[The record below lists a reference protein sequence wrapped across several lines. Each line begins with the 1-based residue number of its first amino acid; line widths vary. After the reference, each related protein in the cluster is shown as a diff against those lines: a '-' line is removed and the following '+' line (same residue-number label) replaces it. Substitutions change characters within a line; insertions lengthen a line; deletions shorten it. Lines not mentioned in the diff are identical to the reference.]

1 MNALIALLALAIVI
15 AGAPA
20 AALAQTGWVVLPT
33 FTLAEEFDD
42 NVFVS
47 TTDPKSDFITRM
59 TPALQLGYR
68 SEPFT
73 LLTSGSIDAEIY
85 ANNPELSDAA
95 NRKRAA
101 LEMKYLPFRLLT
113 VSLNVTYFETNTP
126 SELVPTTGLQLAR
139 TRATQLAIIPA
150 ATYQITSVD
159 TATAS
164 YAFFHDTLEG
174 GPRQRYPPGEGSDM
188 RASSRRSTPGFINY
202 RLHVFENQGGPTTI
216 TNTPTLGW
224 KRQLTPNTVLTLE
237 GGPRFVSGGPSFI
250 DDTVEPEAHAS
261 LEHSF
266 KLAKVA
272 LEYHRTEAIV
282 VGRPGKVELESVSG
296 SFEIEP
302 VRLLKLRFQPGYYR
316 TFGGEDPDGHR
327 VRLSPRC
334 AVSHQVVAHGP
345 AGLPLRLPEAGRYHP
360 APQHRHAQP
369 RLRVPGPPHAV
380 APLGAAASWSRGRE
394 GLNRTHLRG
403 PPVPRAQGP
412 SPSHW
417 ARALLT

>member
-1 MNALIALLALAIVI
+1 VKALIAGLALASVI
-15 AGAPA
+15 AGIPA
-20 AALAQTGWVVLPT
+20 AALAQTGWVILPT

-59 TPALQLGYR
+59 TPGLQLGYR
-68 SEPFT
+68 SQPFT
-73 LLTSGSIDAEIY
+73 LLVSGSIDAEIY
-85 ANNPELSDAA
+85 ANNTELSDAA

-101 LEMKYLPFRLLT
+101 LEVKYLPFRLLT

-139 TRATQLAIIPA
+139 THATQLAIIPA
-150 ATYQITSVD
+150 ATYQISSVD

-164 YAFFHDTLEG
+164 YAFFRDTLDG
-174 GPRQRYPPGEGSDM
+174 GLDNDTHRVKAGYARQL
-188 RASSRRSTPGFINY
+188 TPLDTGFTNY

-216 TNTPTLGW
+216 TNTPTIGW
-224 KRQLTPNTVLTLE
+224 RRQLTPNTVLTLE

-266 KLAKVA
+266 KLAKVS

-282 VGRPGKVELESVSG
+282 VGRPGQVELESLSG

-316 TFGGEDPDGHR
+316 TFGGEDPTASVYGF
-327 VRLSPRC
+327 L
-334 AVSHQVVAHGP
+334 
-345 AGLPLRLPEAGRYHP
+345 
-360 APQHRHAQP
+360 
-369 RLRVPGPPHAV
+369 
-380 APLGAAASWSRGRE
+380 LGALYPIKSWLTARLDYRFAYQKQADTS
-394 GLNRTHLRG
+394 LPHNIVTLSLDFVY
-403 PPVPRAQGP
+403 PVRI
-412 SPSHW
+412 SP
-417 ARALLT
+417 

>member
-1 MNALIALLALAIVI
+1 MLALASVI
-15 AGAPA
+15 AGIPA
-20 AALAQTGWVVLPT
+20 AARAQTGWVFTPS

-47 TTDPKSDFITRM
+47 TTDPKWDFITRF
-59 TPALQLGYR
+59 TPGVQLGYR
-68 SEPFT
+68 SVPFT
-73 LLTSGSIDAEIY
+73 LLASSSIDAEIY

-113 VSLNVTYFETNTP
+113 VSLDVTYFETNTP
-126 SELVPTTGLQLAR
+126 SELVPTTGLQLGR
-139 TRATQLAIIPA
+139 TKATQIAVIA
-150 ATYQITSVD
+150 AASYQITSVD

-164 YAFFHDTLEG
+164 YAFFRDTLEG
-174 GPRQRYPPGEGSDM
+174 GLDNYTHRVKLGYARELTPRD
-188 RASSRRSTPGFINY
+188 TGFINY
-202 RLHVFENQGGPTTI
+202 RLHVFESQENPTTI
-216 TNTPTLGW
+216 TNTPTVGW

-272 LEYHRTEAIV
+272 LEYHRTEAVV
-282 VGRPGKVELESVSG
+282 VGRPGKIELESLGG

-316 TFGGEDPDGHR
+316 TFGGGDSTATVYGF
-327 VRLSPRC
+327 L
-334 AVSHQVVAHGP
+334 
-345 AGLPLRLPEAGRYHP
+345 
-360 APQHRHAQP
+360 
-369 RLRVPGPPHAV
+369 
-380 APLGAAASWSRGRE
+380 LGALYPIKSWLTARLDYRFAYQKQADTTLPHNIVTLS
-394 GLNRTHLRG
+394 LDVVY
-403 PPVPRAQGP
+403 PVRITP
-412 SPSHW
+412 
-417 ARALLT
+417 

>member
-1 MNALIALLALAIVI
+1 VKALIAGLALASVI
-15 AGAPA
+15 AGIPA
-20 AALAQTGWVVLPT
+20 AALAQTGWVILPT

-59 TPALQLGYR
+59 TPGLQLGYR
-68 SEPFT
+68 SQPFT
-73 LLTSGSIDAEIY
+73 LLVSGSIDAEIY
-85 ANNPELSDAA
+85 ANNTELSDAA

-101 LEMKYLPFRLLT
+101 LEVKYLPFRLLT

-139 TRATQLAIIPA
+139 THATQLAIIPA
-150 ATYQITSVD
+150 ATYQISSVD

-164 YAFFHDTLEG
+164 YAFFRDTLDG
-174 GPRQRYPPGEGSDM
+174 GLDNDTHRVKAGYARQL
-188 RASSRRSTPGFINY
+188 TPLDTGFTNY

-216 TNTPTLGW
+216 TNTPTIGW
-224 KRQLTPNTVLTLE
+224 RRQLTPNTVLTLE

-266 KLAKVA
+266 KLAKVS

-282 VGRPGKVELESVSG
+282 VGRPGKVELESLSG

-316 TFGGEDPDGHR
+316 TFGGEDPTASVYGF
-327 VRLSPRC
+327 L
-334 AVSHQVVAHGP
+334 
-345 AGLPLRLPEAGRYHP
+345 
-360 APQHRHAQP
+360 
-369 RLRVPGPPHAV
+369 
-380 APLGAAASWSRGRE
+380 LGALYPIKSWLTARLDYRFAYQKQADTS
-394 GLNRTHLRG
+394 LPHNIVTLSLDFVY
-403 PPVPRAQGP
+403 PVRI
-412 SPSHW
+412 SP
-417 ARALLT
+417 

>member
-1 MNALIALLALAIVI
+1 M
-15 AGAPA
+15 PRS
-20 AALAQTGWVVLPT
+20 TPT
-33 FTLAEEFDD
+33 IP
-42 NVFVS
+42 S
-47 TTDPKSDFITRM
+47 C
-59 TPALQLGYR
+59 
-68 SEPFT
+68 
-73 LLTSGSIDAEIY
+73 
-85 ANNPELSDAA
+85 SDAA

-101 LEMKYLPFRLLT
+101 LEVKYLPFRLLT
-113 VSLNVTYFETNTP
+113 VSLNVTYFETDTP

-150 ATYQITSVD
+150 ASYQITSLD

-174 GPRQRYPPGEGSDM
+174 GLDNDTHRVKLGYARQL
-188 RASSRRSTPGFINY
+188 TPLDTGFINY
-202 RLHVFENQGGPTTI
+202 RLHVFENQGDPTTI

-272 LEYHRTEAIV
+272 LEYHRTEAVV
-282 VGRPGKVELESVSG
+282 VGRPGKVELQSVTG

-316 TFGGEDPDGHR
+316 TFGGEDPTATVYGFLLGALYPD
-327 VRLSPRC
+327 
-334 AVSHQVVAHGP
+334 QVVAHRP
-345 AGLPLRLPEAGRYHP
+345 AGLPLRLPEAGGYRPCPTTSSRSASTSCTRSASRRSAQHA
-360 APQHRHAQP
+360 APS
-369 RLRVPGPPHAV
+369 
-380 APLGAAASWSRGRE
+380 GAAVSPSRGR
-394 GLNRTHLRG
+394 GRLKPTHLPARQGAERTTSLLRRIEPRTPLRVWRTGYLGLSGVSLSTGSGDRRCLPGTHDRPGASPTARRSQDVQREQLGRG
-403 PPVPRAQGP
+403 
-412 SPSHW
+412 
-417 ARALLT
+417 

>member
-1 MNALIALLALAIVI
+1 MKALIAGLALASVI
-15 AGAPA
+15 AGIPA
-20 AALAQTGWVVLPT
+20 AALAQTGWVVLPS

-47 TTDPKSDFITRM
+47 TTDPKSDFITRL
-59 TPALQLGYR
+59 TPGLQLGYR
-68 SEPFT
+68 SVPFT
-73 LLTSGSIDAEIY
+73 LLASGSIDAEIY
-85 ANNPELSDAA
+85 ANNSELSDAA

-101 LEMKYLPFRLLT
+101 LEVKYLPFRLLT

-150 ATYQITSVD
+150 ASYQITSVD

-164 YAFFHDTLEG
+164 YAFFHDTLDG
-174 GPRQRYPPGEGSDM
+174 GLDNDTHRVKLGYARQLTALD
-188 RASSRRSTPGFINY
+188 TGFINY
-202 RLHVFENQGGPTTI
+202 RLHVFENQGNPTTI

-237 GGPRFVSGGPSFI
+237 GGPRVVSGGPSFI

-316 TFGGEDPDGHR
+316 TFGGEDPTATVYGFLLGALYPIKSWLTARLDYRFAYQKQADTSLPHNIVTLSLDFVYP
-327 VRLSPRC
+327 VR
-334 AVSHQVVAHGP
+334 
-345 AGLPLRLPEAGRYHP
+345 
-360 APQHRHAQP
+360 
-369 RLRVPGPPHAV
+369 V
-380 APLGAAASWSRGRE
+380 AP
-394 GLNRTHLRG
+394 
-403 PPVPRAQGP
+403 
-412 SPSHW
+412 
-417 ARALLT
+417 

>member
-1 MNALIALLALAIVI
+1 MHALIAWLALASVI
-15 AGAPA
+15 AGIPA
-20 AALAQTGWVVLPT
+20 AALAQTGWVVLPS

-47 TTDPKSDFITRM
+47 TTDPKSDFITRL
-59 TPALQLGYR
+59 TPGLQLGYR
-68 SEPFT
+68 SVPFT
-73 LLTSGSIDAEIY
+73 LLASGSIDAEIY
-85 ANNPELSDAA
+85 ANNSELSDAA

-101 LEMKYLPFRLLT
+101 LEVKYLPFRLLT

-150 ATYQITSVD
+150 ATYEITSVD

-164 YAFFHDTLEG
+164 YAFFHDTLDG
-174 GPRQRYPPGEGSDM
+174 GLDNDTHRVKLGYARQL
-188 RASSRRSTPGFINY
+188 TPLDTGFINY
-202 RLHVFENQGGPTTI
+202 RLHVFENQGNPTTI

-237 GGPRFVSGGPSFI
+237 GGPRVVSGGPSFI

-302 VRLLKLRFQPGYYR
+302 MRLLKLRFQPGYYR
-316 TFGGEDPDGHR
+316 TFGGEDPTATVYGFLLGALYPIKSWLTARLDYRFAYQKQADTSLPHNIVTLSLDFVYP
-327 VRLSPRC
+327 VR
-334 AVSHQVVAHGP
+334 
-345 AGLPLRLPEAGRYHP
+345 
-360 APQHRHAQP
+360 
-369 RLRVPGPPHAV
+369 V
-380 APLGAAASWSRGRE
+380 AP
-394 GLNRTHLRG
+394 
-403 PPVPRAQGP
+403 
-412 SPSHW
+412 
-417 ARALLT
+417 

>member
-1 MNALIALLALAIVI
+1 MKALIAWVALASVI
-15 AGAPA
+15 AGIPA
-20 AALAQTGWVVLPT
+20 AALAQTGWVVLPS

-47 TTDPKSDFITRM
+47 TTDPKSDFITRL
-59 TPALQLGYR
+59 TPGLQLGYR
-68 SEPFT
+68 SVPFT
-73 LLTSGSIDAEIY
+73 LLASGSIDAEIY
-85 ANNPELSDAA
+85 ANNSELSDAA

-101 LEMKYLPFRLLT
+101 LEVKYLPFRLLT

-164 YAFFHDTLEG
+164 YAFFHDTLDG
-174 GPRQRYPPGEGSDM
+174 GLDNDTHRVKLGYARQLTALD
-188 RASSRRSTPGFINY
+188 TGFINY
-202 RLHVFENQGGPTTI
+202 RLHVFENQGNPTTI

-237 GGPRFVSGGPSFI
+237 GGPRVVSGGPSFI

-302 VRLLKLRFQPGYYR
+302 MRLLKLRFQPGYYR
-316 TFGGEDPDGHR
+316 TFGGEDPTATVYGFLLGALYPIKSWLTARLDYRFAYQKQADTSLPHNIVTLSLDFVYP
-327 VRLSPRC
+327 VR
-334 AVSHQVVAHGP
+334 
-345 AGLPLRLPEAGRYHP
+345 
-360 APQHRHAQP
+360 
-369 RLRVPGPPHAV
+369 V
-380 APLGAAASWSRGRE
+380 AP
-394 GLNRTHLRG
+394 
-403 PPVPRAQGP
+403 
-412 SPSHW
+412 
-417 ARALLT
+417 

>member
-1 MNALIALLALAIVI
+1 VKALIAWLALASVI
-15 AGAPA
+15 AGVPA
-20 AALAQTGWVVLPT
+20 AALAQTGWVVLPS
-33 FTLAEEFDD
+33 FSLAEEFDD

-59 TPALQLGYR
+59 TPGLQLGYR
-68 SEPFT
+68 SVPFT
-73 LLTSGSIDAEIY
+73 LLASASIDAEIY

-101 LEMKYLPFRLLT
+101 LEVKYLPFRLLT

-164 YAFFHDTLEG
+164 YAFFHDTLDG
-174 GPRQRYPPGEGSDM
+174 GLDNDTHRVKAGYARQL
-188 RASSRRSTPGFINY
+188 TPLDTGFTNY
-202 RLHVFENQGGPTTI
+202 RLHVFENQGNPTTI

-282 VGRPGKVELESVSG
+282 VGQPGKVELESLTG

-302 VRLLKLRFQPGYYR
+302 VRLLKVRFQPGYYR
-316 TFGGEDPDGHR
+316 TFGGEDPTATVYGF
-327 VRLSPRC
+327 L
-334 AVSHQVVAHGP
+334 
-345 AGLPLRLPEAGRYHP
+345 
-360 APQHRHAQP
+360 
-369 RLRVPGPPHAV
+369 
-380 APLGAAASWSRGRE
+380 LGALYPIKSWLTARLDYRFAYQKQADTNLPHNIVTLS
-394 GLNRTHLRG
+394 LDFVY
-403 PPVPRAQGP
+403 PVRI
-412 SPSHW
+412 SP
-417 ARALLT
+417 

>member
-1 MNALIALLALAIVI
+1 MHALIAWLALASVI
-15 AGAPA
+15 AGIPA
-20 AALAQTGWVVLPT
+20 AALAQTGWVVLPS

-47 TTDPKSDFITRM
+47 TTDPKSDFITRL
-59 TPALQLGYR
+59 TPGLQLGYR
-68 SEPFT
+68 SVPFT
-73 LLTSGSIDAEIY
+73 LLASGSIDAEIY
-85 ANNPELSDAA
+85 ANNSELSDAA

-101 LEMKYLPFRLLT
+101 LEVKYLPFRLLT

-164 YAFFHDTLEG
+164 YAFFHDTLDG
-174 GPRQRYPPGEGSDM
+174 GLDNDTHRVKLGYARQLTALD
-188 RASSRRSTPGFINY
+188 TGFINY
-202 RLHVFENQGGPTTI
+202 RLHVFENQGNPTTI

-237 GGPRFVSGGPSFI
+237 GGPRVVSGGPSFI

-302 VRLLKLRFQPGYYR
+302 MRLLKLRFQPGYYR
-316 TFGGEDPDGHR
+316 TFGGEDPTATVYGFLLGALYPIKSWLTARLDYRFAYQKQADTSLPHNIVTLSLDFVYP
-327 VRLSPRC
+327 VR
-334 AVSHQVVAHGP
+334 
-345 AGLPLRLPEAGRYHP
+345 
-360 APQHRHAQP
+360 
-369 RLRVPGPPHAV
+369 V
-380 APLGAAASWSRGRE
+380 AP
-394 GLNRTHLRG
+394 
-403 PPVPRAQGP
+403 
-412 SPSHW
+412 
-417 ARALLT
+417 

>member
-1 MNALIALLALAIVI
+1 MKALIAWVALASVI
-15 AGAPA
+15 AGIPA
-20 AALAQTGWVVLPT
+20 AALAQTGWVILPS
-33 FTLAEEFDD
+33 FSLAEEFDD

-47 TTDPKSDFITRM
+47 TTDPKSDFITRF
-59 TPALQLGYR
+59 TPGLQLGYR
-68 SEPFT
+68 SVPFT
-73 LLTSGSIDAEIY
+73 LLASGSIDAEIY
-85 ANNPELSDAA
+85 ANNSELSDAA

-101 LEMKYLPFRLLT
+101 LEVKYLPFSLLT

-139 TRATQLAIIPA
+139 NRATQLAIIPA

-164 YAFFHDTLEG
+164 YAFFHDTV
-174 GPRQRYPPGEGSDM
+174 EGSLDN
-188 RASSRRSTPGFINY
+188 ATPRVKLGYARQLTPLDTGFLNY
-202 RLHVFENQGGPTTI
+202 RLHVFESQQNPTTI

-296 SFEIEP
+296 SLEIEP
-302 VRLLKLRFQPGYYR
+302 MRLLKLRFQPGYYR
-316 TFGGEDPDGHR
+316 TFGGEDPTATVYGFLLGALYPIKSWLTARLDYRFAYQKQADTSLPHNIVTLSLDFVYP
-327 VRLSPRC
+327 VR
-334 AVSHQVVAHGP
+334 
-345 AGLPLRLPEAGRYHP
+345 
-360 APQHRHAQP
+360 
-369 RLRVPGPPHAV
+369 V
-380 APLGAAASWSRGRE
+380 AP
-394 GLNRTHLRG
+394 
-403 PPVPRAQGP
+403 
-412 SPSHW
+412 
-417 ARALLT
+417 

>member
-1 MNALIALLALAIVI
+1 MKALIAWLALASVI
-15 AGAPA
+15 AGIPA
-20 AALAQTGWVVLPT
+20 AAQAQTGWVVLPS

-59 TPALQLGYR
+59 TPGLQLGYR
-68 SEPFT
+68 SLPFT
-73 LLTSGSIDAEIY
+73 LLASGSIDAEIY

-101 LEMKYLPFRLLT
+101 LEVKYLPFSLLT

-150 ATYQITSVD
+150 ASYQITSVD

-164 YAFFHDTLEG
+164 YAFFHDTLDG
-174 GPRQRYPPGEGSDM
+174 GLDNDTHRVKLGYARQLTALD
-188 RASSRRSTPGFINY
+188 TGFINY
-202 RLHVFENQGGPTTI
+202 RLHVFENQGNPTTI

-237 GGPRFVSGGPSFI
+237 GGPRVVSGGPSFI

-302 VRLLKLRFQPGYYR
+302 MRLLKLRFQPGYYR
-316 TFGGEDPDGHR
+316 TFGGEDPTATVYGFLLGALYPIKSWLTARLDYRFAYQKQADTSLPHNIVTLSLDFVYP
-327 VRLSPRC
+327 VR
-334 AVSHQVVAHGP
+334 
-345 AGLPLRLPEAGRYHP
+345 
-360 APQHRHAQP
+360 
-369 RLRVPGPPHAV
+369 V
-380 APLGAAASWSRGRE
+380 AP
-394 GLNRTHLRG
+394 
-403 PPVPRAQGP
+403 
-412 SPSHW
+412 
-417 ARALLT
+417 

>member
-1 MNALIALLALAIVI
+1 LNVLIAMLALASVI
-15 AGAPA
+15 ACVPA
-20 AALAQTGWVVLPT
+20 AALAQTGWVFTPS

-47 TTDPKSDFITRM
+47 TTDPQSDFITRF
-59 TPALQLGYR
+59 TPGVQLGYR

-73 LLTSGSIDAEIY
+73 LLASSSIDAEIY

-101 LEMKYLPFRLLT
+101 LEMKYVPFRLLT

-126 SELVPTTGLQLAR
+126 SELVPTTGLQLGR
-139 TRATQLAIIPA
+139 TKATQLAVIPA
-150 ATYQITSVD
+150 ASYQITSVD

-164 YAFFHDTLEG
+164 YAFFRDTLEG
-174 GPRQRYPPGEGSDM
+174 GLDSYTHRVKLGYARQL
-188 RASSRRSTPGFINY
+188 TPLDTGFINY
-202 RLHVFENQGGPTTI
+202 RLHVFESQQNPTTI

-282 VGRPGKVELESVSG
+282 VGRPGKVELESLTG
-296 SFEIEP
+296 SVEIEP
-302 VRLLKLRFQPGYYR
+302 VRRLKLRFQPGYYR
-316 TFGGEDPDGHR
+316 TFGGEDSTATVYGFLLGALYPIKSWLTA
-327 VRLSPRC
+327 RLDYRF
-334 AVSHQVVAHGP
+334 AYQKQADDT
-345 AGLPLRLPEAGRYHP
+345 LPHNIVTLSLDFVYPIR
-360 APQHRHAQP
+360 
-369 RLRVPGPPHAV
+369 V
-380 APLGAAASWSRGRE
+380 AP
-394 GLNRTHLRG
+394 
-403 PPVPRAQGP
+403 
-412 SPSHW
+412 
-417 ARALLT
+417 

>member
-1 MNALIALLALAIVI
+1 MKALIAWVALASMI
-15 AGAPA
+15 AGIPA
-20 AALAQTGWVVLPT
+20 AALAQTGWVILPS
-33 FTLAEEFDD
+33 FSLAEEFDD

-47 TTDPKSDFITRM
+47 TTDPQSDFITRM
-59 TPALQLGYR
+59 TPGLQLGYR
-68 SEPFT
+68 SAPFT
-73 LLTSGSIDAEIY
+73 LLASGSIDAEIY
-85 ANNPELSDAA
+85 AKNPELSDAA

-101 LEMKYLPFRLLT
+101 LEMKYLPFSLLT

-174 GPRQRYPPGEGSDM
+174 GLDNDTHRVKLGYARQV
-188 RASSRRSTPGFINY
+188 TPLDTGFLNY
-202 RLHVFENQGGPTTI
+202 RLHVFESQQNPTTI

-296 SFEIEP
+296 SLEIEP

-316 TFGGEDPDGHR
+316 TFGGEDPTATVYGFLLGALYPIKSWLTARLDYRFAYQKQADTSLPHNIVTLSLDFVYP
-327 VRLSPRC
+327 VR
-334 AVSHQVVAHGP
+334 
-345 AGLPLRLPEAGRYHP
+345 
-360 APQHRHAQP
+360 
-369 RLRVPGPPHAV
+369 V
-380 APLGAAASWSRGRE
+380 AP
-394 GLNRTHLRG
+394 
-403 PPVPRAQGP
+403 
-412 SPSHW
+412 
-417 ARALLT
+417 

>member
-1 MNALIALLALAIVI
+1 MKALIAWVALASVI
-15 AGAPA
+15 AGIPA
-20 AALAQTGWVVLPT
+20 VALAQTGWVILPT
-33 FTLAEEFDD
+33 FSLAEEFDD

-47 TTDPKSDFITRM
+47 TTDPKSDFITRF
-59 TPALQLGYR
+59 TPGLQLGYR
-68 SEPFT
+68 SLPFT
-73 LLTSGSIDAEIY
+73 LLASASIDAEIY
-85 ANNPELSDAA
+85 ANNSELSDAA

-101 LEMKYLPFRLLT
+101 LEVKYLPFSLLT

-150 ATYQITSVD
+150 AAYQITSVD

-164 YAFFHDTLEG
+164 YAYFHDTA
-174 GPRQRYPPGEGSDM
+174 EGSPDNDTH
-188 RASSRRSTPGFINY
+188 RVKLGYARQLTALDTGFLNY
-202 RLHVFENQGGPTTI
+202 RLHVFESQQSPTTI

-272 LEYHRTEAIV
+272 LEYHRTEAVV

-296 SFEIEP
+296 SLEIEP
-302 VRLLKLRFQPGYYR
+302 MRLLKLRFQPGYYR
-316 TFGGEDPDGHR
+316 TFGGEDPTATVYGFLLGALYPIKSWLTARLDYRFAYQKQADTNLPHNIVTLSLDFAYP
-327 VRLSPRC
+327 VR
-334 AVSHQVVAHGP
+334 
-345 AGLPLRLPEAGRYHP
+345 
-360 APQHRHAQP
+360 
-369 RLRVPGPPHAV
+369 V
-380 APLGAAASWSRGRE
+380 AP
-394 GLNRTHLRG
+394 
-403 PPVPRAQGP
+403 
-412 SPSHW
+412 
-417 ARALLT
+417 

>member
-1 MNALIALLALAIVI
+1 MKALIAWVALASVI
-15 AGAPA
+15 AGIPA
-20 AALAQTGWVVLPT
+20 AALAQTGWVILPS
-33 FTLAEEFDD
+33 FSLAEEFDD

-47 TTDPKSDFITRM
+47 TTDPKSDFITRF
-59 TPALQLGYR
+59 TPGLQLGYR
-68 SEPFT
+68 SVPFT
-73 LLTSGSIDAEIY
+73 LLASGSIDAEIY
-85 ANNPELSDAA
+85 ANNSELSDAA

-101 LEMKYLPFRLLT
+101 LEVKYLPFSLLT

-139 TRATQLAIIPA
+139 NRATQLAIIPA

-164 YAFFHDTLEG
+164 YAFFHDTV
-174 GPRQRYPPGEGSDM
+174 EGSLDNDTH
-188 RASSRRSTPGFINY
+188 RVKLGYARQLTALDTGFLNY
-202 RLHVFENQGGPTTI
+202 RLHVFESQQNPTTI

-296 SFEIEP
+296 SLEIEP
-302 VRLLKLRFQPGYYR
+302 MRLLKLRFQPGYYR
-316 TFGGEDPDGHR
+316 TFGGEDPTATVYGFLLGALYPIKSWLTARLDYRFAYQKQADTSLPHNIVTLSLDFVYP
-327 VRLSPRC
+327 VR
-334 AVSHQVVAHGP
+334 
-345 AGLPLRLPEAGRYHP
+345 
-360 APQHRHAQP
+360 
-369 RLRVPGPPHAV
+369 V
-380 APLGAAASWSRGRE
+380 AP
-394 GLNRTHLRG
+394 
-403 PPVPRAQGP
+403 
-412 SPSHW
+412 
-417 ARALLT
+417 

>member
-1 MNALIALLALAIVI
+1 VNPLIALLALAGLI
-15 AGAPA
+15 AGIPA

-68 SEPFT
+68 SVPFT
-73 LLTSGSIDAEIY
+73 LLASGSIDAEIY

-174 GPRQRYPPGEGSDM
+174 GVDNDTHRVKAGYARQL
-188 RASSRRSTPGFINY
+188 TPLDTGFINY
-202 RLHVFENQGGPTTI
+202 RLHVFENQGSPTTI

-224 KRQLTPNTVLTLE
+224 KRQLTPTTVLTLE
-237 GGPRFVSGGPSFI
+237 GGTAVRVEGAVVHRRHGGTGSPREPRTQLQARQGGP
-250 DDTVEPEAHAS
+250 
-261 LEHSF
+261 
-266 KLAKVA
+266 
-272 LEYHRTEAIV
+272 R
-282 VGRPGKVELESVSG
+282 VS
-296 SFEIEP
+296 P
-302 VRLLKLRFQPGYYR
+302 H
-316 TFGGEDPDGHR
+316 GG
-327 VRLSPRC
+327 LS
-334 AVSHQVVAHGP
+334 SS
-345 AGLPLRLPEAGRYHP
+345 AGRARWSSRASP
-360 APQHRHAQP
+360 AR
-369 RLRVPGPPHAV
+369 
-380 APLGAAASWSRGRE
+380 SRSSR
-394 GLNRTHLRG
+394 
-403 PPVPRAQGP
+403 
-412 SPSHW
+412 
-417 ARALLT
+417 

>member
-1 MNALIALLALAIVI
+1 MKALIAWLALASVI
-15 AGAPA
+15 AGIPA
-20 AALAQTGWVVLPT
+20 AALAQTGWVILPS
-33 FTLAEEFDD
+33 FSLAEEFDD

-59 TPALQLGYR
+59 TPGLQLGYR
-68 SEPFT
+68 SVPFT
-73 LLTSGSIDAEIY
+73 LLASGSIDAEIY
-85 ANNPELSDAA
+85 ANNSELSDAA

-101 LEMKYLPFRLLT
+101 LEVKYLPFSLLT

-139 TRATQLAIIPA
+139 NRATQLAIIPA

-164 YAFFHDTLEG
+164 YAFFHDTV
-174 GPRQRYPPGEGSDM
+174 EGSLDNDTH
-188 RASSRRSTPGFINY
+188 RVKLGYARQLTALDTGFINY
-202 RLHVFENQGGPTTI
+202 RLHVFENQGNPTTI

-237 GGPRFVSGGPSFI
+237 GGPRLVSGGPSFI

-296 SFEIEP
+296 SLEIEP
-302 VRLLKLRFQPGYYR
+302 MRLLKLRFQPGYYR
-316 TFGGEDPDGHR
+316 TFGGEDPTATVYGFLLGALYPIKSWLTARLDYRFAYQKQADTSLPHNIVTLSLDFVYP
-327 VRLSPRC
+327 VR
-334 AVSHQVVAHGP
+334 
-345 AGLPLRLPEAGRYHP
+345 
-360 APQHRHAQP
+360 
-369 RLRVPGPPHAV
+369 V
-380 APLGAAASWSRGRE
+380 AP
-394 GLNRTHLRG
+394 
-403 PPVPRAQGP
+403 
-412 SPSHW
+412 
-417 ARALLT
+417 

>member
-1 MNALIALLALAIVI
+1 MKALIAGLALASVI
-15 AGAPA
+15 AGIPA
-20 AALAQTGWVVLPT
+20 AALAQTGWVVLPS

-59 TPALQLGYR
+59 TPGLQLGYR
-68 SEPFT
+68 SLPFT
-73 LLTSGSIDAEIY
+73 LLASGSIDAEIY

-101 LEMKYLPFRLLT
+101 LEVKYLPFRLLT

-164 YAFFHDTLEG
+164 YAFCHDTLDG
-174 GPRQRYPPGEGSDM
+174 GLDNDTHRVKLGYARQLTALD
-188 RASSRRSTPGFINY
+188 TGFINY
-202 RLHVFENQGGPTTI
+202 RLHVFENQGNPTTI

-266 KLAKVA
+266 KLAKVS

-302 VRLLKLRFQPGYYR
+302 MRLLKLRFQPGYYR
-316 TFGGEDPDGHR
+316 TFGGEDPTATVYGFLLGALYPIKSWLTARLDYRFAYQKQADTSLPHNIVTLSLDFVYP
-327 VRLSPRC
+327 VR
-334 AVSHQVVAHGP
+334 
-345 AGLPLRLPEAGRYHP
+345 
-360 APQHRHAQP
+360 
-369 RLRVPGPPHAV
+369 V
-380 APLGAAASWSRGRE
+380 AP
-394 GLNRTHLRG
+394 
-403 PPVPRAQGP
+403 
-412 SPSHW
+412 
-417 ARALLT
+417 